1 MDQDIKKIK
10 PYINNVKKQLIALQ
24 PHLEKLTKKPIDEQ
38 LLEENSERE
47 KLNISNT
54 FAYIL
59 NSLFFSYGK
68 IVGISN
74 DDMKSIRQEL
84 EKVQDYMKKTNDFDI
99 NINKL
104 NDKKLKLQENVKQNI
119 EKSLNGNKNITPA
132 ISKKNFQGKH
142 TKFDNNNNKN
152 YHSDDEQNLKHKEEK
167 DEEAN
172 STEYNS
178 NLVNEIIERTKES
191 KAKKI
196 INSNKNKKK
205 VHKNNK
211 RVNKK

>member
-10 PYINNVKKQLIALQ
+10 PYINNIKKQLNALQ
-24 PHLEKLTKKPIDEQ
+24 PHLEKLTSKPIDEQ

-84 EKVQDYMKKTNDFDI
+84 EKVQEYMKKTDDFD
-99 NINKL
+99 NKVKSL
-104 NDKKLKLQENVKQNI
+104 NNKQNKLQETVKQNI
-119 EKSLNGNKNITPA
+119 VNSLNGGNAPA

-142 TKFDNNNNKN
+142 TKFDNNDN
-152 YHSDDEQNLKHKEEK
+152 DDKQYGDDDQDLKHKEEK
-167 DEEAN
+167 EEEAN
-172 STEYNS
+172 STEYNLS
-178 NLVNEIIERTKES
+178 LIHI
-191 KAKKI
+191 
-196 INSNKNKKK
+196 
-205 VHKNNK
+205 
-211 RVNKK
+211 

>member
-10 PYINNVKKQLIALQ
+10 PYINNIRKQLSALQ
-24 PHLEKLTKKPIDEQ
+24 PHLDKLTSKPIDEQ

-84 EKVQDYMKKTNDFDI
+84 EKVQEYMKKTDNFDSKI
-99 NINKL
+99 NSLNNKKL
-104 NDKKLKLQENVKQNI
+104 NLQENVKKNI
-119 EKSLNGNKNITPA
+119 VNSLNGNTPA
-132 ISKKNFQGKH
+132 ISSKNFQGKH
-142 TKFDNNNNKN
+142 TKFDNNTNNN
-152 YHSDDEQNLKHKEEK
+152 ITENSDDEHDLKNKEEK
-167 DEEAN
+167 EEEAN
-172 STEYNS
+172 ATEYNS
-178 NLVNEIIERTKES
+178 NLVNEITERIKKS

-196 INSNKNKKK
+196 SSTPKNKKK
-205 VHKNNK
+205 IHKNNK

>member
-10 PYINNVKKQLIALQ
+10 PYINNIRKQLNALQ
-24 PHLEKLTKKPIDEQ
+24 PHLEKLTSKPIDEQ

-84 EKVQDYMKKTNDFDI
+84 EKVQEYMKKTDDFDSKTNLLNNKKI
-99 NINKL
+99 N
-104 NDKKLKLQENVKQNI
+104 LQENVKKNI
-119 EKSLNGNKNITPA
+119 ANSLNGNTPA
-132 ISKKNFQGKH
+132 ISSKNFQGKH
-142 TKFDNNNNKN
+142 TKFDNNNNTKS
-152 YHSDDEQNLKHKEEK
+152 SDDEHDLKHKEEK
-167 DEEAN
+167 EEEAN
-172 STEYNS
+172 ATEYNS
-178 NLVNEIIERTKES
+178 NLVNEITERIKKS

-196 INSNKNKKK
+196 SSTSKNKKK
-205 VHKNNK
+205 IHKNNK
-211 RVNKK
+211 RINKK